1 MNVLRKAFLVLMV
14 SAVHLYLLKWVL
26 DAYGFRSFTFA
37 LLSNC
42 LIVSWVAL
50 AGQLVSFVVSFV
62 LGSRYYRIRPF
73 EQEGHLYEKVGT
85 GFFQMLVGRGPWTI
99 LNPTL
104 RFSGRVAQ
112 LAGLEKEMR
121 KAEGGHLLA
130 FITVTLATVFAAVQ
144 GWLDAAGW
152 LLLFNVPFN
161 LYPVMLQRCNRARIQ
176 RILGR
181 LGGRSSATRATVA
194 GSSGGVVG

>member
-1 MNVLRKAFLVLMV
+1 MNGLRKTFLVLVV
-14 SAVHLYLLKWVL
+14 SAVHLYLLKWIL
-26 DAYGFRSFTFA
+26 DAYGFRSFSFA

-50 AGQLVSFVVSFV
+50 AGQFVSFIM
-62 LGSRYYRIRPF
+62 GSRYYRIRPF
-73 EQEGHLYEKVGT
+73 EREGHLYKKVGIV
-85 GFFQMLVGRGPWTI
+85 FFQMLLGHGPWTI

-104 RFSGRVAQ
+104 RFSGKAAQ

-130 FITVTLATVFAAVQ
+130 FITVSLASVFAAVQ

-152 LLLFNVPFN
+152 LSLFNVPFN
-161 LYPVMLQRCNRARIQ
+161 LYPVMLQRVNRARIQ

-181 LGGRSSATRATVA
+181 HGGLLSPFREPDRK
-194 GSSGGVVG
+194 

>member
-1 MNVLRKAFLVLMV
+1 MNILRKAFSVLVV

-50 AGQLVSFVVSFV
+50 AGQFVSFI
-62 LGSRYYRIRPF
+62 LGSRYYQIRHF
-73 EQEGHLYEKVGT
+73 EQEGQLYEKAGT
-85 GFFQMLVGRGPWTI
+85 GFFQMLVGRGPWAI

-104 RFSGRVAQ
+104 RFHGKVAQ
-112 LAGLEKEMR
+112 LAELEKEMR
-121 KAEGGHLLA
+121 KAEGGHLVA
-130 FITVTLATVFAAVQ
+130 FIAVTLATVFAAVQ
-144 GWLDAAGW
+144 GWLDVAGW

-161 LYPVMLQRCNRARIQ
+161 LYPVMLQRRNRARIH
-176 RILGR
+176 RILAR
-181 LGGRSSATRATVA
+181 LVGRSSATRPTVA
-194 GSSGGVVG
+194 GRSGGVPG

>member
-26 DAYGFRSFTFA
+26 DAYGFRSFNFA

-50 AGQLVSFVVSFV
+50 AGQFVPFV

-104 RFSGRVAQ
+104 RFSGKVAQ
-112 LAGLEKEMR
+112 LAGLEKEMQ

-144 GWLDAAGW
+144 GWLDATGW

-181 LGGRSSATRATVA
+181 LGGRSS
-194 GSSGGVVG
+194 GGVVG

>member
-1 MNVLRKAFLVLMV
+1 MV
-14 SAVHLYLLKWVL
+14 SVVHLYLLKWVL

-42 LIVSWVAL
+42 LIVSWIAL
-50 AGQLVSFVVSFV
+50 VGQFVSFV
-62 LGSRYYRIRPF
+62 LGSQYYWIRPF
-73 EQEGHLYEKVGT
+73 EQGGRLYEIVGI
-85 GFFQMLVGRGPWTI
+85 GVFQMLVGRGPWTI

-104 RFSGRVAQ
+104 RFSGKVTH
-112 LAGLEKEMR
+112 LAGLEKEMQ
-121 KAEGGHLLA
+121 KAEGGHLLT
-130 FITVTLATVFAAVQ
+130 FITVILATVFAAVQ
-144 GWLDAAGW
+144 GWLDVACW

-181 LGGRSSATRATVA
+181 LGDRSSATRPTVA

>member
-1 MNVLRKAFLVLMV
+1 MNVLRKTFLVLIV
-14 SAVHLYLLKWVL
+14 SGVHLYLLKWVL
-26 DAYGFRSFTFA
+26 DAYGFRSFAFA

-50 AGQLVSFVVSFV
+50 AGQFVSFV

-73 EQEGHLYEKVGT
+73 EREGHLYEKVGT

-104 RFSGRVAQ
+104 RFSGKVAQ

-130 FITVTLATVFAAVQ
+130 FIAVILATVFTAVQ

-176 RILGR
+176 RVLGR
-181 LGGRSSATRATVA
+181 LGGRSSATRPTVA
-194 GSSGGVVG
+194 GSPGGVAG